1 MHFPSFY
8 TPVPGS
14 CFKAFHSLPPSESKT
29 KNSEEITENV
39 LSNPSG
45 LLLFPL
51 LSVTATAFV
60 PFGKGGYVNVA
71 ELGCTY
77 QDLFG
82 NAQMQTVLIMS
93 TVMFLTYCSAVTLRF
108 ASSNSFAAS
117 YSFFSFGFVSFGFF
131 FLSLWRHCFYLLPNT
146 ANEARKE
153 FVERGGGP
161 LCGRSRGIRNP
172 TETQKSKIFLTCH
185 FKHCFHFL
193 GMKMSGL
200 YRLYNTWPLC
210 YLTTFW
216 INLGGFCRE
225 RAVQNVYEFSKI

>member
-14 CFKAFHSLPPSESKT
+14 CFKAFHSLPLSESKT

-131 FLSLWRHCFYLLPNT
+131 FCLFDHTVFIFFPIQQMKQGRNLWRGEGVLCVE
-146 ANEARKE
+146 EAE
-153 FVERGGGP
+153 G
-161 LCGRSRGIRNP
+161 
-172 TETQKSKIFLTCH
+172 
-185 FKHCFHFL
+185 
-193 GMKMSGL
+193 
-200 YRLYNTWPLC
+200 
-210 YLTTFW
+210 
-216 INLGGFCRE
+216 
-225 RAVQNVYEFSKI
+225 